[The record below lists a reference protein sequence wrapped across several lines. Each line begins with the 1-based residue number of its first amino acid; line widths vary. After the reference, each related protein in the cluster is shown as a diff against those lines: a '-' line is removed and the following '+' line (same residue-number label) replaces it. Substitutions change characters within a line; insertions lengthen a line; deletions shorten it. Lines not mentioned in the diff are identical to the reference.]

1 MTLQNRK
8 ARSNAAPADY
18 RRRAASAPYRALNL
32 MGGECVKRGALI
44 ATAATMCAAFTAPAY
59 AAVGAPTPGGHDFQE
74 PATQVMRE
82 IVSFH
87 NFLLPIIVFIS
98 IFVLALLLWVIIR
111 YNRRANPTP
120 RKFTHNMLVEVIWTV
135 VPVLILVA
143 IAWRSFPLIYMQ
155 ERIPEQAELT
165 LKVTGNS
172 WRWDFE
178 YPDLGVRLTSNLLPE
193 EEADAQGRPYLLAVD
208 APLYV
213 PVGTTVRVLVTS
225 NDVIHA
231 FAVPAFGVKED
242 AIQGRVNE
250 TWFEVDR
257 EGVFYGQCSELCGV
271 NHAYMPLE
279 IHAVSRAE
287 FDQWVVAQGGT
298 LASAET
304 PDAAAPA
311 EGEAPVAPDAAP
323 APEGGTAQPT
333 R

>member
-1 MTLQNRK
+1 
-8 ARSNAAPADY
+8 
-18 RRRAASAPYRALNL
+18 
-32 MGGECVKRGALI
+32 MGGAGVKRGALI
-44 ATAATMCAAFTAPAY
+44 AAVASAALTGPAQ
-59 AAVGAPTPGGHDFQE
+59 AAVGAPTPGGYDFQE
-74 PATQVMRE
+74 PATQIMRE
-82 IVSFH
+82 IIDFH
-87 NFLLPIIVFIS
+87 NFLLPIIIVIS
-98 IFVLALLLWVIIR
+98 VFVLALLLWVIVR

-143 IAWRSFPLIYMQ
+143 IAWKSFPLIYREEQ
-155 ERIPEQAELT
+155 IPPNAELT

-178 YPDLGVRLTSNLLPE
+178 YPDLGVRMTANLLPE
-193 EEADAQGRPYLLAVD
+193 EEARAQGRPYLLATD
-208 APLYV
+208 APLLV

-250 TWFEVDR
+250 TWFNVDR
-257 EGVFYGQCSELCGV
+257 PGVFYGQCSELCGV
-271 NHAYMPLE
+271 NHAYMPVE

-287 FDQWVVAQGGT
+287 FEAWVASNGGSF
-298 LASAET
+298 ASTET
-304 PDAAAPA
+304 PAEGAAPPA
-311 EGEAPVAPDAAP
+311 EGEAAPAEQPAAP
-323 APEGGTAQPT
+323 AATPT

>member
-1 MTLQNRK
+1 M
-8 ARSNAAPADY
+8 
-18 RRRAASAPYRALNL
+18 
-32 MGGECVKRGALI
+32 KRGALI
-44 ATAATMCAAFTAPAY
+44 AAVAGAALAGPAE
-59 AAVGAPTPGGHDFQE
+59 AAVGAPTPGGHNFQE

-82 IVSFH
+82 IIAFH
-87 NFLLPIIVFIS
+87 NFLLPIIIVIS
-98 IFVLALLLWVIIR
+98 VFVLALLLWVIVR

-143 IAWRSFPLIYMQ
+143 IAWKSFPLIYME
-155 ERIPEQAELT
+155 ERIPPNAELT

-178 YPDLGVRLTSNLLPE
+178 YPDLGVQLTSNLLPE
-193 EEADAQGRPYLLAVD
+193 EDARAQNRPYLLAVD
-208 APLYV
+208 TPLYV

-250 TWFEVDR
+250 TWFNVDTP
-257 EGVFYGQCSELCGV
+257 GVFYGQCSELCGV

-279 IHAVSRAE
+279 IHAVPRAE
-287 FDQWVVAQGGT
+287 FEAWVAANGGT
-298 LASAET
+298 FASAET
-304 PDAAAPA
+304 PTEGAPATGAPAGEAPANQPAAPAAAP
-311 EGEAPVAPDAAP
+311 
-323 APEGGTAQPT
+323 T

>member
-1 MTLQNRK
+1 M
-8 ARSNAAPADY
+8 
-18 RRRAASAPYRALNL
+18 
-32 MGGECVKRGALI
+32 KRGALI
-44 ATAATMCAAFTAPAY
+44 AAVASAALTGPAQ

-82 IVSFH
+82 IIDFH
-87 NFLLPIIVFIS
+87 NFLLPIIIVIS
-98 IFVLALLLWVIIR
+98 VFVLALLLWVIVR

-120 RKFTHNMLVEVIWTV
+120 RKFTHNILVEVIWTV

-143 IAWRSFPLIYMQ
+143 IAWKSFPLIYMQ

-178 YPDLGVRLTSNLLPE
+178 YPDLGVRMTANLLPE
-193 EEADAQGRPYLLAVD
+193 EEAEAQGRPYLLATD
-208 APLYV
+208 APLLV

-250 TWFEVDR
+250 TWFNVDR

-287 FDQWVVAQGGT
+287 FDAWVVANGGA

-304 PDAAAPA
+304 PAEGAPAEGAAPA
-311 EGEAPVAPDAAP
+311 EQPAAP
-323 APEGGTAQPT
+323 AATPT